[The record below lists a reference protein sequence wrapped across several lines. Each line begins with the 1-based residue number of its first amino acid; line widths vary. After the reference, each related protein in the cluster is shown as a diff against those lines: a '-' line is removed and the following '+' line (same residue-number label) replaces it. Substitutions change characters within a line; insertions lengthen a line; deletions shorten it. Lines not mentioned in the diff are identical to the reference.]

1 MPAIF
6 PEIAMLP
13 GKSSNPFPYFNLMP
27 DIQQLIQSGS
37 AHVWLYVPV
46 AILLGA
52 LHGLEPGHSKTM
64 MAAFIIAIRGTVL
77 QAVLLGGSAA
87 ISHSLLIWVLAAL
100 ALSFGSNWNAEHTE
114 PYFHLASAVM
124 ILGLAIWMFL
134 RTRRELEEAH
144 QHLQQHQHS
153 YQQKEDGHSH
163 THEHKAMDAL
173 PVQPKVDLDAVRA
186 AFSQMTTTSPA
197 LSESESV
204 EDWQSG
210 AHSHSHSHSHSHTP
224 LPSGKSLL
232 AGEAVTSS
240 GLIVP
245 PGLGANAGTSLSL
258 EARPSV
264 LSSAAKRRGMNGG
277 ALLDTGHGWLE
288 VCIHKTNG
296 ASRFRIFPCKASG
309 QLVPLPK
316 STHLSV
322 ETARLDGRTQ
332 QFRFEPNGSCWE
344 ATSELPQPHE
354 FLAVITLGHAD
365 HAHTYRLQFSKD
377 ASGSSD
383 APSVTEVR
391 EDDGVEYQDAHER
404 AHAEDIARR
413 FANRTVTTPQIVLF
427 GITGG
432 LMPCPAA
439 FTVLLV
445 CLQVKRVTLGFT
457 LVAAFSLG
465 LALTMVAVGVIAAWS
480 LQKAHKKFTGLGEWM
495 RRAPYI
501 SCALLVLLALLM
513 AWQGW
518 QGLYAPHHAHG

>member
-1 MPAIF
+1 M
-6 PEIAMLP
+6 
-13 GKSSNPFPYFNLMP
+13 
-27 DIQQLIQSGS
+27 
-37 AHVWLYVPV
+37 WLYIPA

-64 MAAFIIAIRGTVL
+64 MAAFIIAVRGTVM
-77 QAVLLGGSAA
+77 QAVLLGVSAA

-100 ALSFGSNWNAEHTE
+100 ALSFGSHWNAEHTE

-144 QHLQQHQHS
+144 QHLQQHQLQQQPSHS
-153 YQQKEDGHSH
+153 QEKKHNSH
-163 THEHKAMDAL
+163 VYEQNKNTAPL
-173 PVQPKVDLDAVRA
+173 PAQPKVDLDAVRA
-186 AFSQMTTTSPA
+186 AFSQMSSTSTAPT
-197 LSESESV
+197 ESESA

-210 AHSHSHSHSHSHTP
+210 AHSHSHSHSRAP
-224 LPSGKSLL
+224 QPSAKSLL

-240 GLIVP
+240 GLIIP
-245 PGLGANAGTSLSL
+245 AGLGSNAGAGPVIESRSAVAL
-258 EARPSV
+258 
-264 LSSAAKRRGMNGG
+264 SAAKRRGLNGG

-288 VCIHKTNG
+288 VCIHKSSD

-316 STHLSV
+316 STHLGV
-322 ETARLDGRTQ
+322 ETVRLDGRTQ
-332 QFRFEPNGSCWE
+332 QFRFEPDGSSWE
-344 ATSELPQPHE
+344 ATSELPEPHE

-365 HAHTYRLQFSKD
+365 HAHTYRLQFSKN
-377 ASGSSD
+377 ASGSGD
-383 APSVTEVR
+383 APAVTEVR

-480 LQKAHKKFTGLGEWM
+480 LQKAHRKFSGLGEWM
-495 RRAPYI
+495 RRAPYV

-518 QGLYAPHHAHG
+518 QGLLHGAQHAHG